1 MQQPI
6 YSPEEEELLMSKLW
20 SPVIKDDPEAFVLL
34 AFPWGQKGTPL
45 EHFKGPRKWQRE
57 ILRDIAAHVAKNK
70 TATSYEVLRMA
81 TGSRGIFPPRIRS
94 CSTRRFT
101 A

>member
-45 EHFKGPRKWQRE
+45 EHVPRLGLAELW
-57 ILRDIAAHVAKNK
+57 
-70 TATSYEVLRMA
+70 
-81 TGSRGIFPPRIRS
+81 
-94 CSTRRFT
+94 
-101 A
+101 